1 MYFGRINK
9 LLHTLAFRLT
19 LWYAAMFIITAAT
32 AFTLIYVIIDSAF
45 QERIDGDLL
54 AQSREFES
62 IYAMQ
67 GIEMLQRTAILQ
79 VQNAGEKKMFF
90 RLFYTSGV
98 VFASSS
104 MSYWRHVGINRHA
117 VEAVLNGNDPY
128 YTTLL
133 ETGSQRRLR
142 IIYSRIG
149 GRIILQLG
157 YFPENEQRLLQYFKR
172 IFFITMTVLLM
183 TAVIVGWFM
192 ARRALSGVA
201 TLTRTARQIS
211 KDDLESRVPV
221 ARRHDEI
228 DSLAVTFNNMLDRIQ
243 SLVTAT
249 RQMNDNIAHDL
260 RSPITRIRGLAEVT
274 LLNARHI
281 DDYAQ
286 MAASTI
292 EECDR
297 LLDMINTMLTISRT
311 ESGIS
316 SVARDKVDFSAL
328 VRDACELFKV
338 PAEDRRLQLK
348 NHTEDG
354 VFVHGDPQLLQRVVA
369 NLLDNAIKYTEPQG
383 SITVELFNSEN
394 GVVRL
399 SISDTG
405 IGIPEKDRHRVF
417 DRFFRGDLS
426 RSQAGSGL
434 GLSLA
439 RAIVTAHGGDLV
451 FDSAPGAGSTFT
463 VKLPA
468 L

>member
-19 LWYAAMFIITAAT
+19 LWYAAIFILTAAT
-32 AFTLIYVIIDSAF
+32 AFALIYVIIDSAI
-45 QERIDGDLL
+45 QERIDQDLL

-67 GIEMLQRTAILQ
+67 GIEMLQRTAVLQ

-128 YTTLL
+128 YTTLS
-133 ETGSQRRLR
+133 EPGSQRRLR

-157 YFPENEQRLLQYFKR
+157 YFPENEERLLQSFKR

-183 TAVIVGWFM
+183 AAVIVGWFM

-228 DSLAVTFNNMLDRIQ
+228 DSLAATFNNMLDRIQ

-274 LLNARHI
+274 LLNATHI

-311 ESGIS
+311 ESGIF
-316 SVARDKVDFSAL
+316 SVARDKVDFTAL

-338 PAEDRRLQLK
+338 PAEDRQLQLRS
-348 NHTEDG
+348 HTDDG
-354 VFVHGDPQLLQRVVA
+354 VYVHGDPQLLQRVVA
-369 NLLDNAIKYTEPQG
+369 NLLDNAIKYTEPRG
-383 SITVELFNSEN
+383 SITVDLSNREN

-399 SISDTG
+399 SVSDTG
-405 IGIPEKDRHRVF
+405 IGIPERDRHRVF

-439 RAIVTAHGGDLV
+439 RAIVTAHDGDLL
-451 FDSAPGAGSTFT
+451 FDSTLGKGSTFT
-463 VKLPA
+463 VRLPA